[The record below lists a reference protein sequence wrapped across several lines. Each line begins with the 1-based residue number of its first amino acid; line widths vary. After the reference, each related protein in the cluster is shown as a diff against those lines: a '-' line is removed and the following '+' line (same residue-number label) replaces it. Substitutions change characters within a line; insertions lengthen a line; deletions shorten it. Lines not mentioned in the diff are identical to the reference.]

1 MQNIVYSMSRQSL
14 QLNIW
19 MEQNKDLIP
28 IGALITSTCSE
39 REAIVELCQFRISK
53 IMKKLKKI
61 QD

>member
-28 IGALITSTCSE
+28 IEVSTYY
-39 REAIVELCQFRISK
+39 
-53 IMKKLKKI
+53 
-61 QD
+61 